1 MTIDKEHGSED
12 GRPMNTGALKTLI
25 HSKQSHATV
34 ISTPEKLRTPERPE
48 EPAIKAHRSWV
59 SRSVKRG
66 CDMVLS
72 ALALI
77 ASSPICAICALA
89 VKLQDG
95 GPVIF
100 KQERIGRYGKPFY
113 IYKFR
118 TMRVDAEAL
127 GPQLSCSN
135 GEIDARLTRV
145 GRFIRNHHLDE
156 IPQLYNILKG
166 DMAFIGYRPERK
178 FFIDQIMRHDNRYEL
193 LYQIRPGAT
202 SYATLYNGYTDT
214 MEKMLKRLEYD
225 LYYLEHGSFWFDFR
239 ILFNTFCAIVFG
251 KKF

>member
-1 MTIDKEHGSED
+1 
-12 GRPMNTGALKTLI
+12 MNTGALKTLI
-25 HSKQSHATV
+25 HSKQPHATV
-34 ISTPEKLRTPERPE
+34 ISTPEKLRTPERRE
-48 EPAIKAHRSWV
+48 DPAEKAHRSWV

-156 IPQLYNILKG
+156 IPQLKNTLKG

-214 MEKMLKRLEYD
+214 MERLLKRLEYD

>member
-1 MTIDKEHGSED
+1 
-12 GRPMNTGALKTLI
+12 MNTGALKTLI
-25 HSKQSHATV
+25 HSKQPQATV
-34 ISTPEKLRTPERPE
+34 ISTPEKLRTRERQE

-77 ASSPICAICALA
+77 AFSPVCAICALA
-89 VKLQDG
+89 VKIQDG

-135 GEIDARLTRV
+135 GEIDARLTKV

-225 LYYLEHGSFWFDFR
+225 LYYLEHGSFMFDVK
-239 ILFNTFCAIVFG
+239 ILINTFCAIVFG
-251 KKF
+251 KIF

>member
-1 MTIDKEHGSED
+1 M
-12 GRPMNTGALKTLI
+12 I
-25 HSKQSHATV
+25 HSKQPHATV
-34 ISTPEKLRTPERPE
+34 ISTPEKLRTPGRPE
-48 EPAIKAHRSWV
+48 EPAIKTHRSWV

-66 CDMVLS
+66 FDMVLS

-225 LYYLEHGSFWFDFR
+225 LYYLEHGSFGFDAK

>member
-1 MTIDKEHGSED
+1 M
-12 GRPMNTGALKTLI
+12 I
-25 HSKQSHATV
+25 HSKQPQATV
-34 ISTPEKLRTPERPE
+34 ISTPEKLRTRERQE

-77 ASSPICAICALA
+77 AFSPVCAICALA
-89 VKLQDG
+89 VKIQDG

-135 GEIDARLTRV
+135 GEIDVRLTKV

-225 LYYLEHGSFWFDFR
+225 LYYLEHGSFMFDVK
-239 ILFNTFCAIVFG
+239 ILINTFCAIVFG

>member
-25 HSKQSHATV
+25 HSKQPHATV

-225 LYYLEHGSFWFDFR
+225 LYYLEHGSFWFDLR